1 MAANFTFQFVLS
13 QKEKDKICQ
22 SCCVKIDV
30 FRDGRRF
37 QRKYYCLHCEKVY
50 SRSGM
55 HVHRNTFSL
64 LPEDVKHL
72 EELFYENVRRHEV
85 HVKGVFEKLGVKGM
99 RRTSLVHPQQAF
111 PFELPVQQIEH
122 APPTRHPRVHRRQP
136 AETRTNEGFETVAL
150 SLGHQDDDYDDEV
163 QKEYPDLF
171 GCFSK
176 EGFDPKRFNEWAED
190 FFRKSPCV
198 WTDKNLTKS
207 KRKRPR

>member
-1 MAANFTFQFVLS
+1 MMH
-13 QKEKDKICQ
+13 Q

-72 EELFYENVRRHEV
+72 EELFSENTRRHEV
-85 HVKGVFEKLGVKGM
+85 HVKSVFEKLGVKGM

-122 APPTRHPRVHRRQP
+122 APPPRHPRVHRRQP
-136 AETRTNEGFETVAL
+136 AETRTNEGFETVEL
-150 SLGHQDDDYDDEV
+150 SFGHQDDDFDDEV

-171 GCFSK
+171 GCFPTEDLTRNVSMN
-176 EGFDPKRFNEWAED
+176 GPKIFSG
-190 FFRKSPCV
+190 KSPCV